1 MTTPY
6 SLFSSTSSSS
16 NHAGGATAAPLTP
29 PFSPADAHQL
39 VRRTMSRISLDSI
52 ETFTLDESECSGD
65 EDEDDEEEGGEES
78 HRLGVVQ
85 EIEVD
90 QSLDKGIGGMA
101 KLRVA
106 IVTGAWS
113 FSRLSSALSY

>member
-16 NHAGGATAAPLTP
+16 NHAGGAAAAPLTP

-78 HRLGVVQ
+78 HRLGVVE

-90 QSLDKGIGGMA
+90 QSLDKGIGGKA

-113 FSRLSSALSY
+113 SSCLSSALFY